1 MAEHRVT
8 IRQPDREVVNAD
20 VVFEVY
26 ADDEKLGELEVSRGG
41 ITWWPARARTRRID
55 LTWEQ
60 FSRLLQSTD
69 Y

>member
-8 IRQPDREVVNAD
+8 IRQPDREVMNAD

-26 ADDEKLGELEVSRGG
+26 ADELKWGELQVSRGG
-41 ITWWPARARTRRID
+41 VTWWPARARKRRVD

-60 FSRLLQSTD
+60 FARLVSPD
-69 Y
+69 